1 MSDRIARI
9 FIDSNFRR
17 NIQDDHGNF
26 TVDLPLSVLVE
37 AGSHIR
43 VEGLVIAH
51 VWSTIDSRNNHLF
64 IREVEDGVSY
74 HRLISLTP
82 GNYNISTL
90 AVALQAKLRQ
100 GSFIDDGLWTVTSSD
115 EGLLTL
121 RQSSP
126 TFDSAVLY
134 SASDIAGFTA
144 DFSQSWA
151 DANVTTPLRL
161 GGGDAAALVG
171 IPVQRMTF
179 NQAERERLTGHVDLA
194 RYRVLHLCS
203 PDLPQTSLSPHGRSD
218 VVSTLIIAG
227 NAPGSLI
234 HNGFATPPSLYCANS
249 RQLHHLSFSVR
260 DSNDRLVHLP
270 HSIHFEIVISRPYE

>member
-26 TVDLPLSVLVE
+26 TVDLPLSVLIE

-51 VWSTIDSRNNHLF
+51 VWSTVDARNNHLF

-74 HRLISLTP
+74 HRVISLTP

-90 AVALQAKLRQ
+90 AVELQAKLRQ
-100 GSFIDDGLWTVTSSD
+100 GSFIGDGLWTVTSSD
-115 EGLLTL
+115 EGLLTIS
-121 RQSSP
+121 QSSP
-126 TFDSAVLY
+126 TFDSAVIY

-144 DFSQSWA
+144 DFPQTWA
-151 DANVTTPLRL
+151 NATVTTPLPV
-161 GGGDAAALVG
+161 GGDAAALVG
-171 IPVQRMTF
+171 ITVQRMTF
-179 NQAERERLTGHVDLA
+179 NQAERERLSSHVDLA

-218 VVSTLIIAG
+218 IVSTLIIAG
-227 NAPGSLI
+227 SAPGSLV

-260 DSNDRLVHLP
+260 DSNDRIVHLP
-270 HSIHFEIVISRPYE
+270 HSIHFEIVITRPYE

>member
-1 MSDRIARI
+1 M
-9 FIDSNFRR
+9 
-17 NIQDDHGNF
+17 
-26 TVDLPLSVLVE
+26 DLPLSVLVE

-74 HRLISLTP
+74 HRVISLTP
-82 GNYNISTL
+82 GNYNIATL
-90 AVALQAKLRQ
+90 AIELQARLRLN
-100 GSFIDDGLWTVTSSD
+100 SFIGDGLWTVTSSD
-115 EGLLTL
+115 EGLLTIS
-121 RQSSP
+121 QSSP
-126 TFDSAVLY
+126 TFDSAVIY

-144 DFSQSWA
+144 DFNQTWA
-151 DANVTTPLRL
+151 DANVTTPLPI
-161 GGGDAAALVG
+161 GGDAASLIG
-171 IPVQRMTF
+171 IPLQRMTF
-179 NQAERERLTGHVDLA
+179 NQVERERLTGHVDLA
-194 RYRVLHLCS
+194 RYRVLHLCT

-234 HNGFATPPSLYCANS
+234 HNGFATPPSLYCANA
-249 RQLHHLSFSVR
+249 RQLRHLSFSVR

>member
-26 TVDLPLSVLVE
+26 TIDLPLSVLVE

-43 VEGLVIAH
+43 VEGFVLAH
-51 VWSTIDSRNNHLF
+51 VWSTIDARNNHLF
-64 IREVEDGVSY
+64 LREVEDGVSY
-74 HRLISLTP
+74 HRVISLTP

-90 AVALQAKLRQ
+90 AVELQARLRQ
-100 GSFIDDGLWTVTSSD
+100 GSFINDGLWTVTSSD

-121 RQSSP
+121 SQSSS
-126 TFDSAVLY
+126 TFDSAVIY
-134 SASDIAGFTA
+134 SASDIGGFTA
-144 DFSQSWA
+144 DFPQTWA
-151 DANVTTPLRL
+151 DANVTVPLPV
-161 GGGDAAALVG
+161 GGNAAALVG

-179 NQAERERLTGHVDLA
+179 NQAERARLTGHVDLA

-218 VVSTLIIAG
+218 IVSTLIIAG
-227 NAPGSLI
+227 NAPGSLV

-260 DSNDRLVHLP
+260 DSSDRLVRLS
-270 HSIHFEIVISRPYE
+270 HSIHFEIVITRPYE